1 MAKYILSQ
9 KASKD
14 LANIF
19 QYTYKNFAISQA
31 EAYLSE
37 LEECFIMLSVQPDLA
52 HKVEDIRKEY
62 FRYLF
67 RKHAVYFKAR
77 KNDILIIRVLHQQM
91 KYELHLTS

>member
-9 KASKD
+9 ESSRD

-19 QYTYKNFAISQA
+19 QYTYKNFAISRA

-37 LEECFIMLSVQPDLA
+37 LEECFVMLSNQPDLA

-67 RKHAVYFKAR
+67 RKHAVYFKVR
-77 KNDILIIRVLHQQM
+77 KNVIFIIRVLHQQM

>member
-1 MAKYILSQ
+1 MIKYTLSN

-31 EAYLSE
+31 ESYLSE
-37 LEECFIMLSVQPDLA
+37 LEECFIMLSNKPDLA
-52 HKVEDIRKEY
+52 HKVEDIKKEY

-67 RKHAVYFKAR
+67 RKHAVYFKVR
-77 KNDILIIRVLHQQM
+77 KDDIFIIRVLHQQM

>member
-1 MAKYILSQ
+1 MAKYTLSE

-31 EAYLSE
+31 YAYLSE
-37 LEECFIMLSVQPDLA
+37 LEKCFIMLSNQPDLA
-52 HKVEDIRKEY
+52 HKVEDIRKGY
-62 FRYLF
+62 YRYLF
-67 RKHAVYFKAR
+67 RKHAVYFKVR
-77 KNDILIIRVLHQQM
+77 NDDVLIIRVLHQQM

>member
-1 MAKYILSQ
+1 MTKYILSQ

-14 LANIF
+14 LVIIF

-37 LEECFIMLSVQPDLA
+37 LEKCFVMLSNQPDLA
-52 HKVEDIRKEY
+52 HKIEDIRKGY
-62 FRYLF
+62 FRYLC
-67 RKHAVYFKAR
+67 RKHVVYFKVR
-77 KNDILIIRVLHQQM
+77 QDDIFIVRVLHQQM

>member
-1 MAKYILSQ
+1 MAKYILSV

-19 QYTYKNFAISQA
+19 QYTYKNFNISQA
-31 EAYLSE
+31 ESYLSE
-37 LEECFIMLSVQPDLA
+37 LAECFIMLSNESGLA

-67 RKHAVYFKAR
+67 RKHAVYFKVR
-77 KNDILIIRVLHQQM
+77 NDDIFIVRVLHQQI

>member
-1 MAKYILSQ
+1 MTKYVLSK
-9 KASKD
+9 KASTD

-19 QYTYKNFAISQA
+19 QYTYKNFNIIQA
-31 EAYLSE
+31 ESYLLE
-37 LEECFIMLSVQPDLA
+37 LGKCFIKLSNEPGLA
-52 HKVEDIRKEY
+52 HKVEDIRKDY

-77 KNDILIIRVLHQQM
+77 KDDIFIIRVLHQQM

>member
-1 MAKYILSQ
+1 MTKYTLTH

-14 LANIF
+14 LASIF
-19 QYTYKNFAISQA
+19 QYTYKNFNLSQA
-31 EAYLSE
+31 ESYVSE
-37 LEECFIMLSVQPDLA
+37 LEECFIMLSSQPDLA

-67 RKHAVYFKAR
+67 RKHAVYFKVR
-77 KNDILIIRVLHQQM
+77 KNDIFIVRVLHQQM

>member
-1 MAKYILSQ
+1 MTKYTLSQ
-9 KASKD
+9 KASTD

-19 QYTYKNFAISQA
+19 QYTYKNFNVIQA
-31 EAYLSE
+31 ESYLLE
-37 LEECFIMLSVQPDLA
+37 LEECFIMLSNEPGLA
-52 HKVEDIRKEY
+52 HKVEDIRKDY

-77 KNDILIIRVLHQQM
+77 KDDIFIIRVLHQQM

>member
-77 KNDILIIRVLHQQM
+77 KNDIFIIRVLHQQM

>member
-31 EAYLSE
+31 ESYLSE

-67 RKHAVYFKAR
+67 SKHAVYFKTR
-77 KNDILIIRVLHQQM
+77 KNDIFIIRVLHQQM

>member
-1 MAKYILSQ
+1 MTKYTLSQ

-19 QYTYKNFAISQA
+19 QYTYKNFAMNQA
-31 EAYLSE
+31 ESYLSE
-37 LEECFIMLSVQPDLA
+37 LEECFIMLSTKPDLA
-52 HKVEDIRKEY
+52 KKVEDIRRDY

-67 RKHAVYFKAR
+67 RKHAVYFKVR
-77 KNDILIIRVLHQQM
+77 KNDIFIVRVLHQQM

>member
-1 MAKYILSQ
+1 MTKYTLSQ
-9 KASKD
+9 KTSKD

-31 EAYLSE
+31 ESYLSE
-37 LEECFIMLSVQPDLA
+37 LEECFIMLSNQPDLA
-52 HKVEDIRKEY
+52 HKVEDIRKGY

-67 RKHAVYFKAR
+67 RKHAIYFKVR
-77 KNDILIIRVLHQQM
+77 EEDIFIIRVLHQQM

>member
-1 MAKYILSQ
+1 MTKYTLSQ

-19 QYTYKNFAISQA
+19 QYTYKNFTLSQA
-31 EAYLSE
+31 ESYLSE
-37 LEECFIMLSVQPDLA
+37 LEKCFTMLSNDPKLA

-77 KNDILIIRVLHQQM
+77 ENDIFIIRVLHQQM